1 MKRLLALALLV
12 LVVVAVVL
20 FFGRGEEIIQSLPGK
35 AASPE
40 EIKRGLYLAQAG
52 DCLACHTVRGGQE
65 FAGGLTIPTPFGA
78 LYTPNITPDEETGI
92 GKYSANDFWRA
103 LHEGR
108 GKNGDLL
115 YPAFPYT
122 NYTKV
127 TREDSDAMYAYFM
140 SLEPVRQPNKPHELR
155 FPYNN
160 RQLLVGWRALYF
172 SVGVYEENPKQSKE
186 WNRGAYLVEGLGH
199 CNACHSTRNILGAT
213 QADDIA
219 GGLIPVQNWY
229 APALTSSRQT
239 GLGDWEIEDVVEL
252 LRTGVS
258 PRGAVFGPMAA
269 VVHHSLQ
276 FMTEADLR
284 AMAVYM
290 KSQKQEGEPGDPP
303 QIRPTDEQV
312 EAMMKGGKK
321 VYEKHCADCHGDR
334 GQGVPRIYPPLV
346 NNEAI
351 TMRYPI
357 NAVRMVLVGGFPPST
372 QGNPRPYGM
381 PPFAQDLSD
390 EQVAAAVTY
399 IRQSWGNNAP
409 PVAPAEIASAR
420 GVPAD

>member
-1 MKRLLALALLV
+1 MKRILSVVVIVLLV
-12 LVVVAVVL
+12 AVAAVL
-20 FFGRGEEIIQSLPGK
+20 LLRREEGKEPTRVTARGDVYETGK
-35 AASPE
+35 
-40 EIKRGLYLAQAG
+40 YLAQAG
-52 DCLACHTVRGGQE
+52 DCLACHTARGGADY
-65 FAGGLTIPTPFGA
+65 AGGLPIPTPFGT
-78 LYTPNITPDEETGI
+78 LYTPNITPDVETGI
-92 GKYSANDFWRA
+92 GKWSDDDFWRA
-103 LHEGR
+103 LHEGK
-108 GKNGDLL
+108 GKDGTLL

-127 TREDSDAMYAYFM
+127 TRADSDAMHAYFM
-140 SLEPVRQPNKPHELR
+140 SLDPVRQPNKPHDLR

-160 RQLLVGWRALYF
+160 RELLIGWRALYF
-172 SVGVYEENPKQSKE
+172 SPGVYEEDPKQSKE

-213 QADDIA
+213 TEGDVA

-239 GLGDWEIEDVVEL
+239 GLGDWEIEDVVDL
-252 LRTGVS
+252 LKTGVS

-269 VVHHSLQ
+269 VVHDSLQ

-290 KSQKQEGEPGDPP
+290 KSQRQEGEPADLP
-303 QIRPTDEQV
+303 QIRPTHEQV
-312 EAMMKGGKK
+312 ETMMAGGKE
-321 VYEKHCADCHGDR
+321 VYEKHCADCHGNR

-381 PPFAQDLSD
+381 PPFAQELSD
-390 EQVAAAVTY
+390 EQVAAVVTY

-409 PVAPAEIASAR
+409 PVTAAEVAGAR